1 MNGNQLL
8 GHWTCERG
16 GNAEVYQTKKRG
28 SHFYTRCEC
37 CGLNQGTGAGRQQDI
52 YDKAVFLPGL
62 TVVKPSN
69 VGESKAKVIEAGPVV
84 DREKLPPPGDFDPTV
99 VDPNEVQ
106 EPVKKAGGVL
116 LPLSIFVAALGAG
129 IWIS

>member
-52 YDKAVFLPGL
+52 YDKAIFVPGV

-69 VGESKAKVIEAGPVV
+69 VGESGKNIINDSPKVEP
-84 DREKLPPPGDFDPTV
+84 EKLPPPGDFDPTV
-99 VDPNEVQ
+99 VDPEQ
-106 EPVKKAGGVL
+106 AKEPEKKASGVW
-116 LPLSIFVAALGAG
+116 LPLSIFVAAVGAG
-129 IWIS
+129 IWMG

>member
-8 GHWTCERG
+8 GHWKCERG

-52 YDKAVFLPGL
+52 YDNAVFLPGL
-62 TVVKPSN
+62 TVVKPTN
-69 VGESKAKVIEAGPVV
+69 VGEQKAKVIESDSPG
-84 DREKLPPPGDFDPTV
+84 DTGKLPPPRDFDPA
-99 VDPNEVQ
+99 VDVPPEPQ
-106 EPVKKAGGVL
+106 EPEKKASGVL
-116 LPLSIFVAALGAG
+116 LPLSIFIAAVGAG
-129 IWIS
+129 LWIS